1 MENIGRT
8 LMIGG
13 VILLVVGAGVFI
25 AAKLGL
31 PLGRLPGDIR
41 IEGKNGVFYFP
52 LATCILL
59 SLLLS
64 GILALIAHFWKK

>member
-1 MENIGRT
+1 MEYVGRY

-13 VILLVVGAGVFI
+13 LILLVVGAGVFL
-25 AAKLGL
+25 AGKLGL

-41 IEGKNGVFYFP
+41 IEWKNGVFYFP

-59 SLLLS
+59 SLVVS
-64 GILALIAHFWKK
+64 GILALIARFWKK

>member
-8 LMIGG
+8 LMVGG

-41 IEGKNGVFYFP
+41 IEGKNGVIYFP
-52 LATCILL
+52 LTTCFLL

-64 GILALIAHFWKK
+64 GILALITHFWKK